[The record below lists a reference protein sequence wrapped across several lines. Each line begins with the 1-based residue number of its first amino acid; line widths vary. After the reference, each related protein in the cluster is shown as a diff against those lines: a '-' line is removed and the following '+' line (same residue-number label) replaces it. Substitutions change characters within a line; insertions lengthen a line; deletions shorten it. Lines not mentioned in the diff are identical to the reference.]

1 MLLLIILIILLSFK
15 YGNKDF
21 EMDIREDRYIVKPW
35 MLLYTIYMCI
45 PKEYVY
51 DYILIIG
58 MIINMCVDKLWHK
71 IHYKEIK

>member
-1 MLLLIILIILLSFK
+1 MLLLISLITLLSFK
-15 YGNKDF
+15 YSNKDI
-21 EMDIREDRYIVKPW
+21 EMNIREDKYIVKQW
-35 MLLYTIYMCI
+35 MLWYTFYMCI

-58 MIINMCVDKLWHK
+58 MIINMCVDKLWHR